1 MTPLQL
7 RLARVRRSLRFVV
20 SFRGVSLLIAAGL
33 VMVAAAALLDWR
45 LHLPAL
51 VRALLLVGILSGT
64 ACIGYRHLFGPLL
77 ARADDLTLAL
87 RVETRYPVL
96 NDSLASTVEFLEQSD
111 DGDRSG
117 SPRLRRHAVERAMRQ
132 AQDCDFATIV
142 DRRGIGTVGLSLVS
156 AAAAAGALVSGYS
169 AQSATALAR

>member
-1 MTPLQL
+1 MNPLQL
-7 RLARVRRSLRFVV
+7 RLARVRRSLRLVV

-33 VMVAAAALLDWR
+33 GFGAASALLDGR

-51 VRALLLVGILSGT
+51 VRALLLFGILSGP

-87 RVETRYPVL
+87 QVETRHPVL
-96 NDSLASTVEFLEQSD
+96 NDSLASTVEFLEQPD

-117 SPRLRRHAVERAMRQ
+117 SP
-132 AQDCDFATIV
+132 
-142 DRRGIGTVGLSLVS
+142 
-156 AAAAAGALVSGYS
+156 
-169 AQSATALAR
+169 